1 MSERISA
8 SGPDL
13 FILKV
18 PFRVIKV
25 EKRFNSKLE
34 DEGGEGEGRKGIGTE
49 KDRPREEGFIRY

>member
-8 SGPDL
+8 SGADL

-25 EKRFNSKLE
+25 EKRLKLE

-49 KDRPREEGFIRY
+49 KDRPREQGFIRY